1 MENQPTKEDL
11 NNLNDN
17 NFYNE
22 IIVLENLN
30 SKELLNF
37 NNLNC
42 DFNSSLYFLLKENIY
57 ALRQDN
63 NKFEKEKDVITNEL
77 LKNTFS
83 DRKPMKSK
91 EKKFNKD
98 PHIFKCKENV
108 NPKLESTENTVSDN
122 IFLSKRNTDIFKTRY
137 YKNRGI
143 EPVKKAKLFLN
154 KKHNRGDF
162 DNLQT
167 KIQVHFINFLINFIN
182 DIVHTIF
189 NSNNISFKDINYEAK
204 KKINHSYIINIFQK
218 PIKDIITEDIT
229 KKYKTLKKQLDYNKK
244 LYEQLTERSKLFKDF
259 LEMKYI
265 NFFELYYYNKNKPL
279 DIVTI
284 NDKTIVV
291 SNKTKSFHHLLNKE
305 KELNDKMNDLV
316 KNVYFNGYNKEN
328 PFITTKCNK

>member
-1 MENQPTKEDL
+1 MENQQTKEDL

-17 NFYNE
+17 TFYNE

-42 DFNSSLYFLLKENIY
+42 DSNSSLYFLLKENIY
-57 ALRQDN
+57 TLKQNN
-63 NKFEKEKDVITNEL
+63 NKFEKKKDVITLEL
-77 LKNTFS
+77 FKNIFS
-83 DRKPMKSK
+83 NRKPLKSK
-91 EKKFNKD
+91 EKKSNKD
-98 PHIFKCKENV
+98 PHIFKDTEAV
-108 NPKLESTENTVSDN
+108 NPKLESTEETVSDN
-122 IFLSKRNTDIFKTRY
+122 IFSSKKINDKFKIRH

-154 KKHNRGDF
+154 KKHNRADF

-204 KKINHSYIINIFQK
+204 KRINHSYIINIFQK
-218 PIKDIITEDIT
+218 PIKNIITENIT
-229 KKYKTLKKQLDYNKK
+229 KKYKTLNKQLDYNKK
-244 LYEQLTERSKLFKDF
+244 LYEQLIKYSKWFKDV
-259 LEMKYI
+259 LEKKYI
-265 NFFELYYYNKNKPL
+265 DFFHLYYYNKNKPL

-284 NDKTIVV
+284 NGKIIVV
-291 SNKTKSFHHLLNKE
+291 SKKTKSFHHLLNKE
-305 KELNDKMNDLV
+305 KEVNDKINDLV

-328 PFITTKCNK
+328 PFTTTKCYK